1 MSKKVENFKR
11 RTWDS
16 KEYERLALE
25 REDGERTFK
34 RVEVEGLSLDTNFA
48 KLQYAHPN
56 AEGPT
61 GSQKAFL
68 DVSQRSLDLDSKV
81 GKFEKVEGS
90 RQAGF
95 HCPACD
101 VYFQDSSSLLDHVN
115 GREHLARL
123 GYSLIT
129 KKATVLDVKSRLT
142 KHTLASVNK
151 TIIGHQSQQA
161 SSTTNSNKTF
171 EDRVREIEQE
181 DDPQTGRKKHRK
193 KNKKSKEEGE
203 EDQLPIGFASFGTS

>member
-34 RVEVEGLSLDTNFA
+34 RAEADGLSLDTNFA
-48 KLQYAHPN
+48 TLQYADPN
-56 AEGPT
+56 AEGPV

-68 DVSQRSLDLDSKV
+68 DVSQRSLDLNAKV

-101 VYFQDSSSLLDHVN
+101 LYFQDSSSLLDHVN
-115 GREHLARL
+115 GREHLARM
-123 GYSLIT
+123 GFSLVT
-129 KKATVLDVKSRLT
+129 KKATVSDVKSRLA
-142 KHTLASVNK
+142 KHTLASMSK
-151 TIIGHQSQQA
+151 TMAGQPKAKAHSA
-161 SSTTNSNKTF
+161 SSKTF
-171 EDRVREIEQE
+171 EDRVREIEQAE
-181 DDPQTGRKKHRK
+181 DGPRTGRKKRA
-193 KNKKSKEEGE
+193 KKSPVEEE
-203 EDQLPIGFASFGTS
+203 EELPMGFASFGSG